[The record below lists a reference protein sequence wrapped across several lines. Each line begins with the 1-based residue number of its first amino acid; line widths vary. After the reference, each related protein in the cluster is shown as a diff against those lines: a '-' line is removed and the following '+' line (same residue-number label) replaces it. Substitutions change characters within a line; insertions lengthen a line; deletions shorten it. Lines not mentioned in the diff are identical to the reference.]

1 MSEWKI
7 RIEDDFDLDQIIESG
22 QCFRPARR
30 EDGWIARLMEEEFGG
45 ADPFPQDGREAGIA
59 QQYLFYYKRA
69 VSKKPSP

>member
-30 EDGWIARLMEEEFGG
+30 EDGWIARLIEEEFGG

-59 QQYLFYYKRA
+59 QQYLFYYN
-69 VSKKPSP
+69 VQSLKKPSP